1 MLVRARRRLPDLR
14 VLQTDAAR
22 LPFRDACFDMATAN
36 CVLSHLPDHRRA
48 LAEVLRV
55 LARPCAFATS
65 SWGPASDPYAAA
77 WRQLLD
83 GAVGDGTTQR
93 SVEAVAPSEGH
104 FSSADNVRAALFD
117 AGFRNVRVEVIELPH
132 DYSVGEYLEDRELSS
147 GGRLGRHVLGEDGW
161 RGFLSGAEAE
171 LTRRFGE
178 RLAYRRPLV
187 LGVGTLG

>member
-1 MLVRARRRLPDLR
+1 MRLLDVGTGTGAVAAALGDERATLRTIVGCDLSRSMLVRARRRLPDLR

-132 DYSVGEYLEDRELSS
+132 
-147 GGRLGRHVLGEDGW
+147 
-161 RGFLSGAEAE
+161 
-171 LTRRFGE
+171 
-178 RLAYRRPLV
+178 
-187 LGVGTLG
+187 